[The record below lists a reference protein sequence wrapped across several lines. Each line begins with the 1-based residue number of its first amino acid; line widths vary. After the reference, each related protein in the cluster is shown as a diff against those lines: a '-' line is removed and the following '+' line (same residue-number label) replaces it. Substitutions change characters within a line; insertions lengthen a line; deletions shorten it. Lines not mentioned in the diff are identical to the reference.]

1 MLAFIFDS
9 VSFSEW
15 AVLLVVF
22 LIIMGPR
29 KIPQTARTLGNY
41 YSKLRRAAESFKRQL
56 LDMET
61 EFNKAAAEVEK
72 EIDEANK
79 EFTSEGDESGV
90 LPSSDAY
97 YPPETDEY
105 GAPVD
110 ESGEVAQPAEGD
122 APAAKSES
130 DSAAAP
136 GNAAEVAS
144 EAAGEP
150 VTEPS
155 KQS

>member
-22 LIIMGPR
+22 LIVMGPR

-61 EFNKAAAEVEK
+61 EFNKAAAEVENEVK
-72 EIDEANK
+72 DVENA
-79 EFTSEGDESGV
+79 FSSEGDESGV
-90 LPSSDAY
+90 IPSPDAY

-105 GAPVD
+105 GEPSSESGGEADTASNGVPSDVAAVEQSATSD
-110 ESGEVAQPAEGD
+110 ESGSKP
-122 APAAKSES
+122 
-130 DSAAAP
+130 
-136 GNAAEVAS
+136 
-144 EAAGEP
+144 EAAVEP
-150 VTEPS
+150 P

>member
-1 MLAFIFDS
+1 MFAFIFDS

-22 LIIMGPR
+22 LIVMGPR

-79 EFTSEGDESGV
+79 EFTSEGDESEV
-90 LPSSDAY
+90 VPSPDAY

-105 GAPVD
+105 GPSAD
-110 ESGEVAQPAEGD
+110 EADDDSGSGG
-122 APAAKSES
+122 
-130 DSAAAP
+130 AAASEAGSQSAP
-136 GNAAEVAS
+136 ESSRANAAEVA
-144 EAAGEP
+144 GEP
-150 VTEPS
+150 VAGS
-155 KQS
+155 AKQS